1 MANGAASASARMLC
15 LRSRIGNVLKLWAYT
30 RNATPRAGIPH
41 QVRTSRRQ
49 SLIGRHPRVSRAVK
63 GSAPA
68 VSFPTA
74 MLRFPPRALL
84 ALVLL
89 AILGATLYP
98 AFGDEAEP
106 LTWCILCGEHGASDA
121 ITNLML
127 FLPLGAALSLC
138 GWRSR
143 WAVLGAALLSA
154 GIECTQLII
163 PGRDPSIGDV
173 LFNTAGGAAGVGL
186 LRTSGVWLRPTA
198 IRARG
203 LLAAATLAALACF
216 TATGYVLLPDLPDA
230 RYFGQWTPNLG
241 HLVWYRA
248 RVLSAALDGLPLPPH
263 RLSDSGAVRRLLLE
277 GADLRVRAVAGPPT
291 GGIASL
297 SRTCAFLE
305 RCTACAAAIRSPCS
319 STTPRTGGASRST
332 TSRPAEWATRWD
344 VPGRFSCTRRASR
357 PGSAACST
365 AVGWRGSSSRSAISR
380 SGTDSRWPSAASSR
394 S

>member
-248 RVLSAALDGLPLPPH
+248 RVLSASLDRLPLPPH
-263 RLSDSGAVRRLLLE
+263 QLADSATVRRLLL
-277 GADLRVRAVAGPPT
+277 GPDRADLVFRYRTRA
-291 GGIASL
+291 ASL
-297 SRTCAFLE
+297 RLDE
-305 RCTACAAAIRSPCS
+305 PDLRLL
-319 STTPRTGGASRST
+319 GAMR
-332 TSRPAEWATRWD
+332 
-344 VPGRFSCTRRASR
+344 GLRR
-357 PGSAACST
+357 GDT
-365 AVGWRGSSSRSAISR
+365 VAVELRRRRDGWCL
-380 SGTDSRWPSAASSR
+380 
-394 S
+394 